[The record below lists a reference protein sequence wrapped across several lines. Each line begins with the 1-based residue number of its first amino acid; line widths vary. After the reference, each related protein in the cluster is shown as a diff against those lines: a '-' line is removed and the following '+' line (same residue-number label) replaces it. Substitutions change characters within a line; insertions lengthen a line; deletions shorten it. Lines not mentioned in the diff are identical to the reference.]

1 MIISSC
7 KCRLRKETR
16 HAFFSSRPFGVLYIF
31 SLHINQIYAYNLDI
45 KDGVVECVGCVH
57 IVRTIFAPPVFHA
70 TINNTSHIFNFHN
83 KAENFS
89 FHIRMERQQQQN
101 MMNRSLK

>member
-1 MIISSC
+1 M
-7 KCRLRKETR
+7 
-16 HAFFSSRPFGVLYIF
+16 HFFPVGPLVCVLYIF